1 MTLDYRGGQAAESPG
16 QEWPSVCAGVS
27 EIHSFVG
34 AGEILYQIF
43 KEVVST
49 RLNKCKVNSI
59 KVVLVSV
66 RLSFGAKGQRE
77 ND

>member
-1 MTLDYRGGQAAESPG
+1 M
-16 QEWPSVCAGVS
+16 
-27 EIHSFVG
+27 G

-66 RLSFGAKGQRE
+66 RLSFGAKGGLWE
-77 ND
+77 LKKFCLHLDDNLKKFNGFWMT

>member
-1 MTLDYRGGQAAESPG
+1 M
-16 QEWPSVCAGVS
+16 GV
-27 EIHSFVG
+27 
-34 AGEILYQIF
+34 GEILYQIF

-49 RLNKCKVNSI
+49 RLSKCKVNSI